1 MVYLVNR
8 VKISKRKIGLAI
20 SLTVVVAVLA
30 AYTNSPHLQQS
41 LAPEAGVTLES
52 ELKSLWGLSGAHT
65 QVGQYAWQVFETI
78 EGELKQGTFETV
90 VSQLEALTE
99 VEGGYIYS
107 EDLYFRDKLWSGE
120 VVSKVPQEN
129 MSSFVFATKT
139 LIETNGT
146 VVSITTSVRSVS
158 TSGPTEEVSYS
169 TIKTTLK
176 EKTGAEPP
184 QAITQILSVIPWLVT
199 SLVWIAE
206 GLIIG
211 VPLCFVSLGVI
222 MLVDR
227 GILPVWKKQLKKSKV
242 EMS

>member
-1 MVYLVNR
+1 
-8 VKISKRKIGLAI
+8 VKVSKKKIGLAI
-20 SLTVVVAVLA
+20 LLTVLVAALA
-30 AYTNSPHLQQS
+30 AYTNSQNPNQRFT
-41 LAPEAGVTLES
+41 PEFGLSSVES
-52 ELKSLWGLSGAHT
+52 ELKALYGFSGAN
-65 QVGQYAWQVFETI
+65 VGQYAWQVFETI
-78 EGELKQGTFETV
+78 EGELRQGTFETV

>member
-1 MVYLVNR
+1 MVYLVKH
-8 VKISKRKIGLAI
+8 VKVSKKKIGLAI
-20 SLTVVVAVLA
+20 LFTVLVAALA
-30 AYTNSPHLQQS
+30 AYTNSPHLNQPFT
-41 LAPEAGVTLES
+41 PELGLSSMES
-52 ELKSLWGLSGAHT
+52 ELKA
-65 QVGQYAWQVFETI
+65 QYGSSSAKVDQHAWQVFETI

-120 VVSKVPQEN
+120 VVSKVPQDN
-129 MSSFVFATKT
+129 MSSFVFSTKA
-139 LIETNGT
+139 LIEANGT

-169 TIKTTLK
+169 TIKTILK

>member
-1 MVYLVNR
+1 MDYLVNH
-8 VKISKRKIGLAI
+8 VKVSKKEMGLAVL
-20 SLTVVVAVLA
+20 LTVLVIILT
-30 AYTNSPHLQQS
+30 AYTSGSQS
-41 LAPEAGVTLES
+41 FPELGLMSEES
-52 ELKSLWGLSGAHT
+52 MLKSQWGLSDSW
-65 QVGQYAWQVFETI
+65 VKVDQYAWQVFETI
-78 EGELKQGTFETV
+78 EGELRQGTFETV

-99 VEGGYIYS
+99 AEGGYIYS
-107 EDLYFRDKLWSGE
+107 EDLFFRDKLWSGE

-129 MSSFVFATKT
+129 MSSFVFATKA
-139 LIETNGT
+139 LIEANGT
-146 VVSITTSVRSVS
+146 VVSVTTSVRSVS

-211 VPLCFVSLGVI
+211 VPLCFVSLGVV

-227 GILPVWKKQLKKSKV
+227 GILPVWKKQLRKPKLS
-242 EMS
+242 

>member
-1 MVYLVNR
+1 MVYLVNY
-8 VKISKRKIGLAI
+8 VKVSKKEIGLAVL
-20 SLTVVVAVLA
+20 LTVLVIFLT
-30 AYTNSPHLQQS
+30 AYTSSPHLKQS
-41 LAPEAGVTLES
+41 IPELELMS
-52 ELKSLWGLSGAHT
+52 EESMLKSQWGLSGSWSK
-65 QVGQYAWQVFETI
+65 VDQYAWQVFETI

-107 EDLYFRDKLWSGE
+107 EDLFFRDSLWSGE
-120 VVSKVPQEN
+120 VVSKIPQEN
-129 MSSFVFATKT
+129 MSSFVFATKA
-139 LIETNGT
+139 LIEFNGT
-146 VVSITTSVRSVS
+146 VTSITTSVRSV
-158 TSGPTEEVSYS
+158 TTPDKTEEVSYS

-211 VPLCFVSLGVI
+211 VPLCFVSLGVVV
-222 MLVDR
+222 LVDR
-227 GILPVWKKQLKKSKV
+227 GILPVWKKQLRKPKIS
-242 EMS
+242 

>member
-1 MVYLVNR
+1 MVYLVNC
-8 VKISKRKIGLAI
+8 VKVSKRKIGLAI
-20 SLTVVVAVLA
+20 SLTFLVAVLA

-41 LAPEAGVTLES
+41 LSPEAGLTLES
-52 ELKSLWGLSGAHT
+52 GLSSLWGLPGAHT

-99 VEGGYIYS
+99 AKGGYIYS
-107 EDLYFRDKLWSGE
+107 EDLFFRDKLWSGE
-120 VVSKVPQEN
+120 VVSKIPQEN
-129 MSSFVFATKT
+129 MSSFVFGTKA
-139 LIETNGT
+139 LIEANGT

-158 TSGPTEEVSYS
+158 TPDKTGETAYS

-211 VPLCFVSLGVI
+211 VPLCFVSLGVV

-227 GILPVWKKQLKKSKV
+227 GIIPVWKRQLRKPKLS
-242 EMS
+242 

>member
-1 MVYLVNR
+1 MVKHVR
-8 VKISKRKIGLAI
+8 VPKKKIGLAI
-20 SLTVVVAVLA
+20 LLTVLVAVLA
-30 AYTNSPHLQQS
+30 AYTNSPHLNQRFT
-41 LAPEAGVTLES
+41 PELGLSSMELES
-52 ELKSLWGLSGAHT
+52 ARSSFSGAN
-65 QVGQYAWQVFETI
+65 VGQQAWQVFETI
-78 EGELKQGTFETV
+78 EGELRKGTFETV

-99 VEGGYIYS
+99 TKGGYIYS
-107 EDLYFRDKLWSGE
+107 EDLFFRDNLWSGE
-120 VVSKVPQEN
+120 VVSKIPQEN
-129 MSSFVFATKT
+129 TSSFVFGTKA
-139 LIETNGT
+139 LIEANGT
-146 VVSITTSVRSVS
+146 VISITTSVRSVS
-158 TSGPTEEVSYS
+158 TPDKTQEISYS

-227 GILPVWKKQLKKSKV
+227 GILPVWKKQLKKSKL
-242 EMS
+242 S